1 MTDVNKG
8 VESFWQVVFQY
19 ARSRSVFFSSF
30 NPDAAQMMRELQS
43 SYPVMFETSV
53 LCLKL

>member
-1 MTDVNKG
+1 MIDVNKG

-19 ARSRSVFFSSF
+19 ARNRPVFFSSF
-30 NPDAAQMMRELQS
+30 HPDAAQMMRELQS
-43 SYPVMFETSV
+43 LYPVIFETSV